1 MIIAFQDIRTRLISI
16 YLLIGLFIL
25 NIIGEVLNNG
35 IEYTLELTGINTLLI
50 GVIFGI
56 TFLYFKLIRKVNN
69 PLITH
74 LGWGDIMFFLAL
86 TPLFYPI
93 VYSYIFICMTLL
105 STIIGVVLYFSKGK
119 EITIPHAGISALFF
133 VLILLLTEVFSYSLN
148 SLIL

>member
-1 MIIAFQDIRTRLISI
+1 M
-16 YLLIGLFIL
+16 L
-25 NIIGEVLNNG
+25 NFIGEVLSNG
-35 IEYTLELTGINTLLI
+35 MEHTLKLTGINTLLI
-50 GVIFGI
+50 GLIFGL

-93 VYSYIFICMTLL
+93 VYSYVFIAMTLL
-105 STIIGVVLYFSKGK
+105 STIVGLVLHLIKST
-119 EITIPHAGISALFF
+119 EVTIPHAGISALSFI
-133 VLILLLTEVFSYSLN
+133 LTLLLTEMFSYSLN